1 MASYNVRYRM
11 IDKKHVTGNKGM
23 SGKDVTE
30 IIHKFNKSG
39 HAKTN
44 EIFEIR
50 EASKLVW
57 TLGQ

>member
-1 MASYNVRYRM
+1 M